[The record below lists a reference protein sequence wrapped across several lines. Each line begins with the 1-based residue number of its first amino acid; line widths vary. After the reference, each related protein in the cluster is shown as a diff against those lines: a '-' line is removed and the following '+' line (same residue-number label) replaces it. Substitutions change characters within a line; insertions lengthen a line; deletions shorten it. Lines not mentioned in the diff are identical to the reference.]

1 MTRITLGLAVIMFLA
16 TLGLILAACTAPRA
30 TPTPTATLRPI
41 PTSTPSPTS
50 TPPLPLASPVSSS
63 AVAVSPDGSIVA
75 AVNPDSDSIT
85 LVNRATLDVLQEL
98 TVGDDPCTLVFTPDS
113 QLVLVANHGSATVSM
128 VNANGSGEVIHI
140 PVGPT
145 PYGVVTDGMRAYV
158 AEFSLGNVSVIDLAT
173 GSIVTRI
180 PVEGF
185 PAGLALD
192 ATGGTL
198 IVTHLFSGRVTGINA
213 SNLAIFA
220 TAATGADT
228 NLSQSV
234 TFHPDGSKVFLPQ
247 TRSNATNVVL
257 IFDATVLPVVNVLDL
272 DSFSNQRRQRIT
284 IDTADKP
291 VNMPFDVV
299 FSPDGAT
306 MYVVHAGSDNVSV
319 IDLATSRA
327 AANLPVG
334 ANPRGIAITPDGSR
348 LFVNN
353 TLSGTLSVIDTASN
367 EVTATLALTTIP
379 LEPDVLVG
387 KRIFNSASSPDLTTD
402 NWISCAVC
410 HFDGTLDART
420 WAGFPDGPRS
430 TPSLLGV
437 GRTLPIHWSGDLDEL
452 ADVELTIRNIQAGK
466 GLTPGDE
473 RDSLGPRYTNVSEE
487 LNALAAYL
495 DSLEVPPSPLTADAN
510 VIARGRAVFETLN
523 CSVCHTPPLYT
534 DRQLHDVGTSDPVLE
549 RNSHGRGTSFDTPS
563 LRGLWM
569 TAPYFHDGTAAT
581 LEDVFTVGHE
591 HFVLDRVTAQ
601 EIIDLIDFLFALPLE

>member
-1 MTRITLGLAVIMFLA
+1 MH
-16 TLGLILAACTAPRA
+16 
-30 TPTPTATLRPI
+30 TPTPTQ
-41 PTSTPSPTS
+41 SPTS
-50 TPPLPLASPVSSS
+50 TACPLLSGAVSSS

-85 LVNRATLDVLQEL
+85 LVDAITLDVLQEVP
-98 TVGDDPCTLVFTPDS
+98 VGDDPRTLVFTPDS
-113 QLVLVANHGSATVSM
+113 KLVLVANHGSASVSI
-128 VNANGSGEVIHI
+128 VKANGSGEVSHI
-140 PVGPT
+140 PVGPG
-145 PYGVVTDGMRAYV
+145 PYGVVTDGVRAYV
-158 AEFSLGNVSVIDLAT
+158 AEFSVDNVGVIDLAT
-173 GSIVTRI
+173 GRLVTGI

-185 PAGLALD
+185 PSGLALD
-192 ATGGTL
+192 ISGETL
-198 IVTHLFSGRVTGINA
+198 IVTHLFSGWVTGINT

-234 TFHPDGSKVFLPQ
+234 TFHPDGSRVFLPQ
-247 TRSNATNVVL
+247 TKSNATNRALV
-257 IFDATVLPVVNVLDL
+257 FDTTVFPVVNVLDL
-272 DSFSNQRRQRIT
+272 DSFSNQVRQRIT
-284 IDTADKP
+284 IDTTDKP

-299 FSPDGAT
+299 FSPDGT
-306 MYVVHAGSDNVSV
+306 TVYVVHAGSDNVSI

-327 AANLPVG
+327 TANLPVG
-334 ANPRGIAITPDGSR
+334 ANPRGIAITPDGTR

-353 TLSGTLSVIDTASN
+353 TLDGTLSVIDTASN

-420 WAGFPDGPRS
+420 WAGFPDGPRN

-466 GLTPGDE
+466 GLTPGDAH
-473 RDSLGPRYTNVSEE
+473 DSLGPRYTDVSES
-487 LNALAAYL
+487 LNALVAYL

-510 VIARGRAVFETLN
+510 VIARGQAVFEARN
-523 CSVCHTPPLYT
+523 CTVCHVPPLYT
-534 DRQLHDVGTSDPVLE
+534 DRSLHDVGTGDPALE

-563 LRGLWM
+563 LLGLGM
-569 TAPYFHDGTAAT
+569 TAPYFHGGTAAT
-581 LEDVFTVGHE
+581 LEDVFTVSDE
-591 HFVLDRVTAQ
+591 HYIMDHVTPQ
-601 EIIDLIDFLFALPLE
+601 ELSDLIDFLLALPLE